1 MPGPGPASTTV
12 GVGGAAAVAHAS
24 AFAAFGFLKM
34 YQWVIQLSL
43 TLHVENNLKFT
54 LLLADVLKTI
64 SMTGIT

>member
-1 MPGPGPASTTV
+1 MPGPGTAATTA

-24 AFAAFGFLKM
+24 AFAAFVFLKM

-64 SMTGIT
+64 SMTSIT